1 MRNKILNKL
10 ENLVLKKNY
19 SKADMIVKRNSSD
32 SIILVYYLDLL
43 FKKKNYKSVI
53 STYLKFCVKIN
64 NEHAIKIFSLS
75 LIETSNFDKALIYLK
90 KLVSI
95 NASSVNLSLLAIA
108 YSKNHQNMEAIDNF
122 EKSIKFPDSNSIAY
136 INYANFLRE
145 EDKNKQAIK
154 ILLEYNEYLNNLDI
168 LTIITGIYRDLQ
180 DYENAL
186 KFCKKAIN
194 IDENNVNLLLILGT
208 ILLEKGQS
216 TEALK
221 TFKKILEIRPF
232 FGPAY
237 RLISLMKTPIN
248 ELELGRMIT
257 FLNNSNHEE
266 INNIH
271 LGLAISNILEFKQK
285 YNESFSFLE
294 KFNSKFRDKIEY
306 NFKSYEIKFE
316 RIKNIFENLSI
327 NTKKNNTLKPIFIL
341 GLPRSGTS
349 LIEQVLSSHKK
360 IFPCGELPYFEKV
373 MKKSIECEKDSIDSS
388 DSLSKDYFDK
398 IKLNFE
404 INCDFH
410 TDKMPLNFLY
420 IGIINKVFPDS
431 KVLLCTRN
439 LMDNMCS
446 IFRNFFSTGNQFSYK
461 LKDIKKFI
469 EFYKSIISYWKN
481 EKANFYEI
489 KYEKLVLD
497 FEKEVQQIFNFI
509 NLDFDNE
516 CLDFHKNKRV
526 VQTASLIQVKQP
538 LFKSSLNQW
547 KNYEEGFV
555 KNWINEF

>member
-19 SKADMIVKRNSSD
+19 SKANMIVKRNSSD
-32 SIILVYYLDLL
+32 SIVLVYYLDLL
-43 FKKKNYKSVI
+43 FKNKNYKSVI
-53 STYLKFCVKIN
+53 STYLNFCRRIN

-75 LIETSNFDKALIYLK
+75 LIETNNFDKALIYLK

-95 NASSVNLSLLAIA
+95 NASSDNLSLLAIA
-108 YSKNHQNMEAIDNF
+108 YSKNHLKMEAIDNF
-122 EKSIKFPDSNSIAY
+122 EKSIKFADSNSITY

-154 ILLEYNEYLNNLDI
+154 ILLGCNEYFNNLNI

-180 DYENAL
+180 DYDNAL
-186 KFCKKAIN
+186 KFCKRAIN
-194 IDENNVNLLLILGT
+194 ISKNNINLLLILGT
-208 ILLEKGQS
+208 ILLEKGES

-221 TFKKILEIRPF
+221 TFKKILDIRPF

-248 ELELGRMIT
+248 DLELDRMIT

-266 INNIH
+266 IDIIH
-271 LGLAISNILEFKQK
+271 LGLAISNILEFQQK

-306 NFKSYEIKFE
+306 NFESYETKFE
-316 RIKNIFENLSI
+316 RIKNIFKKLSI
-327 NTKKNNTLKPIFIL
+327 NTKKNDTLKPIFIL

-373 MKKSIECEKDSIDSS
+373 MKKSIECEQDSIESS
-388 DSLSKDYFDK
+388 DSLSKDYLNK

-461 LKDIKKFI
+461 LEDIKKFI
-469 EFYKSIISYWKN
+469 ELYKSVISYWKN
-481 EKANFYEI
+481 EKTNFYEI

-516 CLDFHKNKRV
+516 CLDFHKNKRI

-547 KNYEEGFV
+547 KNYEERFV